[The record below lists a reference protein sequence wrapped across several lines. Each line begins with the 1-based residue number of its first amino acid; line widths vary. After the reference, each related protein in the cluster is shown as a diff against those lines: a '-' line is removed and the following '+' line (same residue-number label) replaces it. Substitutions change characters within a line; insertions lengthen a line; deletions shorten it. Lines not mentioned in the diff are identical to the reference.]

1 MDMLKGIITMEYK
14 KLQAGRNIVIFSVFP
29 DLNGA
34 RFMAAN
40 SSDGVTL
47 HTVSSSSPRIFL
59 KKRIFDILFY
69 RTMDFGFGKKKMN
82 EIDYLIKL
90 VKMNNDDIIIGIQE
104 NPIDVNELITKMKSS
119 SAGAL
124 SIFLGILI

>member
-1 MDMLKGIITMEYK
+1 MLLFNTEPLINDEERNTQVDLCMKANKTLMDMLKGIITMEYK
-14 KLQAGRNIVIFSVFP
+14 KSQAGRNTVIFSVFP

-59 KKRIFDILFY
+59 KKKIFDILFG
-69 RTMDFGFGKKKMN
+69 TMDVGFGKKKMN

-90 VKMNNDDIIIGIQE
+90 VKRM
-104 NPIDVNELITKMKSS
+104 
-119 SAGAL
+119 
-124 SIFLGILI
+124 